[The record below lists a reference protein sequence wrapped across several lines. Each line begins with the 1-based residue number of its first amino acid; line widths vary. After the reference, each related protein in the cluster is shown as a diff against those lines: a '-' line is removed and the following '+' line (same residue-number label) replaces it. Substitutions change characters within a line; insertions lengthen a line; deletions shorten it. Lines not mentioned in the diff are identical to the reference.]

1 MDNYISVNF
10 NVLLNVKQYASDK
23 VGFVRINQALKAEHL
38 YIHQR
43 KKNNQS
49 QGKNTQ
55 LNQTWK
61 RFQDSVILQEK
72 HNISSQEVVNYELG
86 PLPLSIAYA
95 VWGKVKSNKASL
107 GRELKKIVPIE
118 SELP

>member
-1 MDNYISVNF
+1 M
-10 NVLLNVKQYASDK
+10 LLIKSDLYESIK
-23 VGFVRINQALKAEHL
+23 RLKPNTFTSLKE
-38 YIHQR
+38 

-61 RFQDSVILQEK
+61 RFQDSVLLQEK

-86 PLPLSIAYA
+86 PLPLSIACA

-107 GRELKKIVPIE
+107 GREMKKIVPIE